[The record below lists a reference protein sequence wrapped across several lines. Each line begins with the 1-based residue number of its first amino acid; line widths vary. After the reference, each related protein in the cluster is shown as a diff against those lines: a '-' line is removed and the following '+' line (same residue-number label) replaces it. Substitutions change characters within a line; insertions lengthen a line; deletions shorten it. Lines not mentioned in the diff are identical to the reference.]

1 MLKLNPKT
9 TALVLIDLQE
19 GILPFAQAPHN
30 AYDVITRSAKLAE
43 RFREAQS
50 TVVLVRV
57 GWSPDFTDALR
68 QPVDAAHGGAALP
81 ENWWNFPAALG
92 VQPGDINVTKRQWG
106 AFYGTDL
113 ELQLRRRG
121 VDTLVLG
128 GIATNMGV
136 ESTARNAWELGFNL
150 IVAEDMCSTASREQH
165 EASVNWIFPRIAR
178 VRQCDEVIAA
188 L

>member
-1 MLKLNPKT
+1 MLTLNPKT

-19 GILPFAQAPHN
+19 GILPYAQGPHS
-30 AYDVITRSAKLAE
+30 AGDVIARSAKLAE
-43 RFREAQS
+43 KFRSTQS
-50 TVVLVRV
+50 AVVLVRV
-57 GWSPDFTDALR
+57 GWSADFTDALR
-68 QPVDAAHGGAALP
+68 QPVDAAHGSAALP

-92 VQPGDINVTKRQWG
+92 VQPDDIHVTKRQWG

-121 VDTLVLG
+121 IDTLVLG
-128 GIATNMGV
+128 GIATNIGV

-150 IVAEDMCSTASREQH
+150 IIAEDICSTASLEQH
-165 EASVNWIFPRIAR
+165 EASMNWIFPRIAR
-178 VRQCDEVIAA
+178 VRHSNEVMAA